1 MVVLVL
7 FFPFDTIVT
16 WCKTSNAVRLDE
28 DIGVWEWL
36 MSFGKNGEKR
46 GSAVLEKICLFKF

>member
-16 WCKTSNAVRLDE
+16 WCKTSNAVRLDVTYQAVRHWCLGMV
-28 DIGVWEWL
+28 GVIW
-36 MSFGKNGEKR
+36 
-46 GSAVLEKICLFKF
+46 